1 MEYEIDL
8 RNLLSSINLIAS
20 ETSIS
25 RVERELPS
33 EKDVI
38 KNSSRIKPGLSE
50 DLMSLQSEIAKNV
63 NYVLGKKVEST
74 ESGERETINDK
85 EETYDW

>member
-1 MEYEIDL
+1 M
-8 RNLLSSINLIAS
+8 R
-20 ETSIS
+20 
-25 RVERELPS
+25 
-33 EKDVI
+33 
-38 KNSSRIKPGLSE
+38 PGLSE

-85 EETYDW
+85 EETYD